1 MAMEVAPMQP
11 VRFSRLPRFAAIAL
25 VALVLGC
32 AAPAATNAAAIPP
45 IPSGMARIWIY
56 REYDPNLSL
65 ARPYVR
71 LNGAIAGVSQPGGA
85 FFRDVMPGDYAVTV
99 DSIGEDVGQWASVA
113 VVPGQQVYLSVENVP
128 FWDCGGGGRRGTGWC
143 RDTFY
148 TRLQLPQV
156 GAAEVARLPYTGGG

>member
-1 MAMEVAPMQP
+1 MQS
-11 VRFSRLPRFAAIAL
+11 VRISRFGAIAL

-32 AAPAATNAAAIPP
+32 AAPAATSAAAIPP
-45 IPSGMARIWIY
+45 IPAGMARIWIY

-71 LNGAIAGVSQPGGA
+71 LNGSIAGISEPSGA
-85 FFRDVMPGDYAVTV
+85 FYRDVMPGVYEVSV
-99 DSIGEDVGQWASVA
+99 DSIGEDVNQWASVA
-113 VVPGQQVYLSVENVP
+113 VVPGQQVYLNVDVDP
-128 FWDCGGGGRRGTGWC
+128 HRDCGGGGRNGGGWC

-156 GAAEVARLPYTGGG
+156 GAAAVASLPYTGGQ